1 MENVL
6 NISPG
11 LIFWTLVNFSIFFFL
26 LLKFGWKPMRESLQ
40 MREKSIQDAIAN
52 AEAANKESQ
61 RILKESSE
69 KLANAQAEMMNI
81 IKEGRTQAERLVA
94 KAAEEAEKQKVQK
107 IEEARK
113 EMDRA
118 KEEAFAQLRAE
129 VASLVMQAT
138 EKVLDTKLDA
148 EAHKGLIASSI
159 AQVSKN

>member
-11 LIFWTLVNFSIFFFL
+11 LIFWTLVNFGIFFFL
-26 LLKFGWKPMRESLQ
+26 LMKFGWKPMRDSLQ
-40 MREKSIQDAIAN
+40 LREKSIQDAIAG
-52 AEAANKESQ
+52 ADAANKESQ
-61 RILKESSE
+61 RILKESSD
-69 KLANAQAEMMNI
+69 KLANAQVEMMTI
-81 IKEGRTQAERLVA
+81 IKEGKAQAERVVS
-94 KAAEEAEKQKVQK
+94 KAAEEAEKLKVQK
-107 IEEARK
+107 LDEARK

-118 KEEAFAQLRAE
+118 KEEAFAELRAE

-148 EAHKGLIASSI
+148 EAHKNLIASSI